1 MYPKTGRTHQLRVH
15 LESIN
20 APIMGDRK
28 YKGLSDVYSSALN
41 LPGHKNVSNI
51 KWKPDNIKNLQL
63 HAYCITLPSGETI
76 EAPITDEF
84 KRNLDFLGLDLPSNI
99 NHIFHI

>member
-1 MYPKTGRTHQLRVH
+1 
-15 LESIN
+15 
-20 APIMGDRK
+20 MGDRK
-28 YKGLSDVYSSALN
+28 YTGLSDIFSSAVN

-63 HAYCITLPSGETI
+63 HAFSITLPSGETI
-76 EAPITDEF
+76 EAPLTDEF
-84 KRNLDFLGLDLPSNI
+84 KRNLDFLGLNLPSNI